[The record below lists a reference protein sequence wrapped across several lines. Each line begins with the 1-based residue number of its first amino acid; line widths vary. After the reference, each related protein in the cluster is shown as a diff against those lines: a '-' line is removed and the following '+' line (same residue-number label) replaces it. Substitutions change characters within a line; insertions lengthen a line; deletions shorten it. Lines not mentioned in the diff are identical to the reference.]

1 VLRAAHSAPS
11 AFIAELERSAELKP
25 FSELVMRNDKDCVC
39 LLTLNMRMSIETAAR
54 TPIQN
59 RKVHAESDFGIR
71 IREFM
76 IQVCEFGK
84 GTVKRKPKDYKRLK
98 SDSQIDHF
106 RFFKD
111 QTNKGAL
118 KSLEPEPILQSR
130 TKRYS
135 E

>member
-1 VLRAAHSAPS
+1 MR
-11 AFIAELERSAELKP
+11 IAK
-25 FSELVMRNDKDCVC
+25 NCVC
-39 LLTLNMRMSIETAAR
+39 LLTLNLRMSIKTAAR

-84 GTVKRKPKDYKRLK
+84 GTVKRKPKDFKWLK
-98 SDSQIDHF
+98 SDSQIDLF
-106 RFFKD
+106 QFFKV
-111 QTNKGAL
+111 QTNTCAS